1 MKQPLCVRFCLNV
14 FIINLFH
21 NKSFIHHFSIICDSN
36 EITVVK
42 EIEDNYM
49 PAKRAELRFEFS
61 LSSPKANDPSTAP
74 FL

>member
-1 MKQPLCVRFCLNV
+1 MFSLSIYLITHHV
-14 FIINLFH
+14 
-21 NKSFIHHFSIICDSN
+21 IHHFCMICDSN

-61 LSSPKANDPSTAP
+61 LSTPKANDTSTVP
-74 FL
+74 FLSMVA